1 MSSIIRVRPSTH
13 LRGTVTVPGDKSISH
28 RSLILGAL
36 ADGVSQVRGFLP
48 AGDTLATLDCM
59 RKLGVQIDQHDDT
72 TLTVHGRG
80 LWGLQQPTEALDC
93 VNAGTGMRLLAGIL
107 AGQHFPAVLD
117 GSAQLRKRPMGRVT
131 NPLRQMGA
139 NVEEDEGRAP
149 LHFGGAYL
157 KGIEYEMPVASAQV
171 KSCLLLAGLFAEGDT
186 VIIEPGPARDHT
198 ERMLKAM
205 GANLEIKTNTISLRK
220 TERLNPLDITIPA
233 DISSATF
240 VLLAGLLCPDSDLN
254 ITHVGI
260 NPTRDGILEA
270 LAQMGVTIP
279 ITDEIEVSGEPVA
292 TLTVQTANLQ
302 GTAIHG
308 DLVVRMIDEF
318 PALMVAATQAN
329 GQFKVTEARELR
341 VKETDRI
348 AVMARELRKMG
359 AEIDEYEDG
368 FALVGKQTLSGAT
381 VQGHDDHRVAMS
393 MVLAGLVADGETIVE
408 DAHCVNDSFPGFVET
423 LQALGTDVAWV

>member
-1 MSSIIRVRPSTH
+1 MSSTIRVRPSTQ

-28 RSLILGAL
+28 RSLMLGAL

-80 LWGLQQPTEALDC
+80 MNGLVPPTETLNC

-117 GSAQLRKRPMGRVT
+117 GSEQLRKRPMGRIT

-149 LHFGGAYL
+149 LHFGGAHL

-171 KSCLLLAGLFAEGDT
+171 KSCLLLAGLFAEGET

-205 GANLEIKTNTISLRK
+205 GAEIDIKANTISLRK
-220 TERLNPLDITIPA
+220 TAKLNPLDLTIPA

-270 LAQMGVTIP
+270 IVKMGVTVGISD
-279 ITDEIEVSGEPVA
+279 TTEVSGEPVA
-292 TLTVQTANLQ
+292 TLTAETAKLQ
-302 GTAIHG
+302 GTTING

-318 PALMVAATQAN
+318 PALMVAATQAD
-329 GQFKVTEARELR
+329 GKFTVTEARELR

-368 FALVGKQTLSGAT
+368 FALTGKQQLVGAT

-393 MVLAGLVADGETIVE
+393 MVLAGLVAEGETIVE

-423 LQALGTDVAWV
+423 LQTLGANVEWV

>member
-1 MSSIIRVRPSTH
+1 MSSTIRVRPSTH
-13 LRGTVTVPGDKSISH
+13 LQGTVTVPGDKSISH
-28 RSLILGAL
+28 RSLMLGAL
-36 ADGVSQVRGFLP
+36 ADGVSEVRGFLP

-80 LWGLQQPTEALDC
+80 MAGLKPPTETLNC
-93 VNAGTGMRLLAGIL
+93 INAGTGMRLLAGIL

-117 GSAQLRKRPMGRVT
+117 GSEQLRKRPMGRIT

-139 NVEEDEGRAP
+139 NVEENEGRAP

-157 KGIEYEMPVASAQV
+157 KGIEYELSVASAQV
-171 KSCLLLAGLFAEGDT
+171 KSCLLLAGLFADGET

-205 GANLEIKTNTISLRK
+205 GADVEVEDNIIRVRK
-220 TERLNPLDITIPA
+220 TAKLNPLNLTIPA

-240 VLLAGLLCPDSDLN
+240 VLLAGLLCPESDLH

-270 LAQMGVTIP
+270 IAKMGVTVGIRD
-279 ITDEIEVSGEPVA
+279 TAEVSGEPVA
-292 TLTVQTANLQ
+292 TLSAETANLQ

-318 PALMVAATQAN
+318 PALMVAATQAE
-329 GQFKVTEARELR
+329 GQFAVTEAHELR

-348 AVMARELRKMG
+348 AVMATELRKMG
-359 AEIDEYEDG
+359 VKIDEYDDG
-368 FALVGKQTLSGAT
+368 FALTGKQKLVGAT

-423 LQALGTDVAWV
+423 LQTLGAQVEWV

>member
-1 MSSIIRVRPSTH
+1 MSSIIRVRPATH
-13 LRGTVTVPGDKSISH
+13 LHGTVTVPGDKSISH

-48 AGDTLATLDCM
+48 AGDTHATLDIM
-59 RKLGVQIDQHDDT
+59 RKLGVQIDQHDAT

-80 LWGLQQPTEALDC
+80 MQGLQPPTETLDC

-107 AGQHFPAVLD
+107 AGQHFPSVLD
-117 GSAQLRKRPMGRVT
+117 GSEQLRKRPMGRVT

-149 LHFGGAYL
+149 LHFGGAHL
-157 KGIEYEMPVASAQV
+157 KGITYALPVASAQI
-171 KSCLLLAGLFAEGDT
+171 KSCLLLAGLFAEGET

-205 GANLEIKTNTISLRK
+205 GSNLHIDGNTITLK
-220 TERLNPLDITIPA
+220 NTDCLNPLDINIPA

-240 VLLAGLLCPDSDLN
+240 VLLAGLICPDSDLN

-260 NPTRDGILEA
+260 NPTRNGILDA

-279 ITDEIEVSGEPVA
+279 VSDETEVSGEPVA
-292 TLTVQTANLQ
+292 TLTAQTADLQ
-302 GTAIHG
+302 GTSIRG

-318 PALMVAATQAN
+318 PALMVAATQAS
-329 GQFKVTEARELR
+329 GQFAVTEARELR

-348 AVMARELRKMG
+348 AVMAGELRKMG
-359 AEIDEYEDG
+359 AVIDEYTDG
-368 FALVGKQTLSGAT
+368 FALTGNQKLTGTT

-423 LQALGTDVAWV
+423 LQSLGADVAWV